1 MKNTKWNKRWK
12 LLCTAFGILTASV
25 NVSGAEK
32 DVLLSVE
39 GEAQIREISDGSGT
53 YLLKSDGFYCLK
65 ADGSKDQK
73 PAVHYFDHLEIDGT
87 VFNGYYYHD
96 AEGRFQSASPHV
108 EQLKNLTI
116 AQGTEEYAWNR
127 TFDGYYMVNNL
138 GRLTAAPQIRY
149 MDQLVM
155 NGTAF
160 QGYYYFDEYGRMT
173 TEPGIHYIEMTSN
186 GQMFQ
191 GNYYFGG
198 PNGVLEQKAGMTEE
212 GFPVDETGKVGALED
227 LGMDTLHPLLEQM
240 LSGYQ
245 GTWSVYVKDMNTGEK
260 FAVNN
265 QQLYSASLIKT
276 FVMAKT
282 YENMETVLSNEGKR
296 MNKSPEDPAVQA
308 KVEGLLE
315 NMITVSDNESYN
327 ELIRLQ
333 TETHDFLKGAQE
345 VNTYLEKEG
354 YKETTVQHTLA
365 PSASPSVGLG
375 GNNKTSVEDC
385 GKILEKI
392 YQGKCVSKEAS
403 EKMLE
408 LLLNQKKNWKI
419 PEGIS
424 GDIKIANKTGETDKD
439 QHDIA
444 IVYGPKTTYIV
455 CVMSEDFPN
464 EAEAIKNIQEVSK
477 VVYNYLNLGEVTD
490 G

>member
-265 QQLYSASLIKT
+265 QQMYSASLIKT

-333 TETHDFLKGAQE
+333 TETHDFLKGVQE

-408 LLLNQKKNWKI
+408 LLLNQKKTWKI

>member
-333 TETHDFLKGAQE
+333 TETHDFLKGAKE

-408 LLLNQKKNWKI
+408 LLLNQKKTWKI